1 MGSEQRPCL
10 QPEAVPSP
18 VTLPRPHAGL
28 GSAPGGPQPRV
39 CGTEGLREGAVCR
52 SVPEH
57 SWRQGSLPAA
67 LPRWARSQPASL
79 RVSFPHSAALLQ
91 PRPAPSPAPAVAWPS
106 TPLPRCAAGR
116 WHGCGCG
123 GSLRATRAA
132 GPGGLSPVLASRD
145 PAGAPR
151 LGAAWGQDRPDR
163 SSRCPSS
170 DPIGTGVLE
179 PRAAPPCRGR
189 GAVAVLLRQLGGDPQ
204 PPRALVPP
212 PALAE
217 PGRALPGEVALLQ
230 LLPPPSPLPATAP
243 LPKNPTGDNAS

>member
-1 MGSEQRPCL
+1 MQVCARAFLASGI
-10 QPEAVPSP
+10 
-18 VTLPRPHAGL
+18 TPRCP
-28 GSAPGGPQPRV
+28 PQV
-39 CGTEGLREGAVCR
+39 
-52 SVPEH
+52 
-57 SWRQGSLPAA
+57 GSLPACVPQGQLSPLCSTA
-67 LPRWARSQPASL
+67 AAPASPQPCSCRGL
-79 RVSFPHSAALLQ
+79 AVHPHFPGH
-91 PRPAPSPAPAVAWPS
+91 
-106 TPLPRCAAGR
+106 

-123 GSLRATRAA
+123 GSLQPTRAA
-132 GPGGLSPVLASRD
+132 GLGGLSPVLASRD

-151 LGAAWGQDRPDR
+151 LGAAWSQDRPDR
-163 SSRCPSS
+163 GSRCPSS
-170 DPIGTGVLE
+170 DPIGTGVLG